1 MSAQEQFLNVIDRDE
16 AEARFRAALNLK
28 PVGVEQVALDR
39 ALGRVLAADVVARV
53 DVPSFDRS
61 NFDGFAVRAAD
72 TFGATELTPRTVTLL
87 AGELDAGMLAGGK
100 VKPGEAIA
108 IATGG
113 MVPRGADAILM

>member
-28 PVGVEQVALDR
+28 PVGVEQVALDH
-39 ALGRVLAADVVARV
+39 ALGRVLAADVVSRV

-61 NFDGFAVRAAD
+61 NYDGFAVRAAD
-72 TFGATELTPRTVTLL
+72 TFGAGELELRTVTLL
-87 AGELDAGMLAGGK
+87 PGSLEAGALASIE
-100 VKPGEAIA
+100 VQPGEAVA

-113 MVPRGADAILM
+113 